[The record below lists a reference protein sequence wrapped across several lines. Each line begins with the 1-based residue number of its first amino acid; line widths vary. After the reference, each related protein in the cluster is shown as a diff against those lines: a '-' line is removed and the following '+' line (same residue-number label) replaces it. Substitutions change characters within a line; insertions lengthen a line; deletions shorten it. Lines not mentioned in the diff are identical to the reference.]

1 LKFKLKI
8 AVFGSIVLL
17 TVNLFVLYKEGEPE
31 TKEIAEINIPKD
43 ILNKT
48 WNYYVY
54 VYYDKPNE
62 FFNVIEKFKLKR
74 NAIFRPN
81 GLFENEYFNTGR
93 NSYMKTYGRWNLKDS
108 ILNITFK
115 KDNEWVYKVNND
127 SVRIVGRLVRFSEAC
142 LIFRTTPKTGGIEK
156 YNSFLFKC
164 TDKVKL
170 PNHN

>member
-1 LKFKLKI
+1 MKFKLKI

-17 TVNLFVLYKEGEPE
+17 TVILFVLYKEGEPE

-54 VYYDKPNE
+54 VYCDKFNE
-62 FFNVIEKFKLKR
+62 SSFFSEKFKLKR

-81 GLFENEYFNTGR
+81 SVFENEYFSTES

-108 ILNITFK
+108 ILSISFK
-115 KDNEWVYKVNND
+115 KDNEWLYKENND
-127 SVRIVGRLVRFSEAC
+127 SVRIVGRIVRFSEAC